1 MSLQEKN
8 ISYLSQHKTPL
19 EMLHEKRGNVYLIQ
33 ENIWERLSLVSFLDD
48 DVTYNISDKLL
59 LENLH
64 SGDVVAYSVNNHT
77 SIPKSIVLEEKGKFE
92 YYIFYRIK

>member
-8 ISYLSQHKTPL
+8 ISYLSQYKTPL
-19 EMLHEKRGNVYLIQ
+19 EMLHEKRGKVYLIQ

-64 SGDVVAYSVNNHT
+64 SGDVVAYSVNNNT
-77 SIPKSIVLEEKGKFE
+77 SIPKSIVLEEKGKFG

>member
-1 MSLQEKN
+1 MVEL
-8 ISYLSQHKTPL
+8 Y
-19 EMLHEKRGNVYLIQ
+19 
-33 ENIWERLSLVSFLDD
+33 
-48 DVTYNISDKLL
+48 KLL

>member
-1 MSLQEKN
+1 MSLHEKN
-8 ISYLSQHKTPL
+8 ISYLSQYKTPL
-19 EMLHEKRGNVYLIQ
+19 EMLHEKQGNVYLIQ

-64 SGDVVAYSVNNHT
+64 SGDVVAYSVNNNT
-77 SIPKSIVLEEKGKFE
+77 SIPKSIRRKGKVWILYFLQN
-92 YYIFYRIK
+92 